1 MFRAFREW
9 CERWLRIPDDPEP
22 PPGDEART
30 QRFRAA
36 PNFYKY
42 LLFMWGLKSAGLLA
56 VMLPSIVL
64 PLFAI
69 LMTKQGDETIL
80 AVFTTIPTL
89 ILAVAVVLRLF
100 SLALVRLD
108 FEKRWY
114 LVTDRSLRM
123 REGIVNVREMTI
135 TFANIQNISISQGPL
150 QRAIGIADL
159 RVDTAGGTTTRHH
172 KGLSQNMH
180 TAWFRGVDNA
190 NAIRELIQKRLRE
203 LKDSGLGDR
212 EEAFA
217 AMRPADS
224 VASDQLLEAL
234 RAVAAEATALRIGRR
249 CTLGQPR
256 RTTRFAIVGAM
267 TVAVAK
273 GQ

>member
-1 MFRAFREW
+1 MFQAFREW
-9 CERWLRIPDDPEP
+9 CERWLRIPGDPEP

-42 LLFMWGLKSAGLLA
+42 LLLIWGVKSLALLA
-56 VMLPSIVL
+56 VLMPSTIL
-64 PLFAI
+64 PLIAV
-69 LMTKQGDETIL
+69 LMTKHGNQIAITISTAL
-80 AVFTTIPTL
+80 PLL
-89 ILAVAVVLRLF
+89 ILGVTIVLRLF
-100 SLALVRLD
+100 ALALVRLD

-114 LVTDRSLRM
+114 LVTDRSLRI

-159 RVDTAGGTTTRHH
+159 RVDTAGGASPARSHQ
-172 KGLSQNMH
+172 KGMSQSMH

-212 EEAFA
+212 EEAIAATAGTDAFA
-217 AMRPADS
+217 SEEFLA
-224 VASDQLLEAL
+224 VL
-234 RAVAAEATALRIGRR
+234 RGIAAEATALRS
-249 CTLGQPR
+249 
-256 RTTRFAIVGAM
+256 
-267 TVAVAK
+267 AVAR
-273 GQ
+273 